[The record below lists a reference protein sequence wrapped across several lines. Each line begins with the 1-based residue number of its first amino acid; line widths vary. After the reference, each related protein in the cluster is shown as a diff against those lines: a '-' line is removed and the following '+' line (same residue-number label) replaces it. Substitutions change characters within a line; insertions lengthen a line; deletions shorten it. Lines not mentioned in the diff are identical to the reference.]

1 MKGNIK
7 ELIPDGVEALFQS
20 LGEPPYRKGQLLSW
34 IYRRRVEDFH
44 SITVFSRSLRKRLS
58 ERFYIRTP
66 PLLDLRVSRDGTR
79 KLLLEMADGEG
90 VECVLIPEK
99 RRLTLCVSTQIGCAL
114 GCAFCLTGREGLKRS
129 LKAYEMAD
137 QILAAMDTLSPGERI
152 TNIVLM
158 GMGEPLA
165 NYREVAS
172 FIRLITSEETW
183 GFSQRR
189 ITLSTAGIPDGI
201 VRLGKEFRVNLAVSL
216 NATTDETRSLLMPIN
231 RRFPIRVLLRALR
244 EYPLPRRRR
253 ITFEYVL
260 IEGINDSPED
270 AMRLVK
276 LLKGI
281 PKKINLIP
289 FNPFPGSGFK
299 RPPLERVLLFQE
311 VLRRHGITAFIR
323 ESKGLDISA
332 ACGLL
337 KAERDLSW
345 GEGGRLT
352 YP

>member
-1 MKGNIK
+1 MRDNIK
-7 ELIPDGVEALFQS
+7 ELIPDDLEGFFQS
-20 LGEPPYRKGQLLSW
+20 IGEPPYRGRQLLSW
-34 IYRRRVEDFH
+34 IYRKRIKDFY
-44 SITVFSRSLRKRLS
+44 SITVFSRSIRERLS

-66 PLLDLRVSRDGTR
+66 PLLDLKVSKDGTR
-79 KLLLEMADGEG
+79 KLLIETADGEG
-90 VECVLIPEK
+90 VECVLIPDEG
-99 RRLTLCVSTQIGCAL
+99 RLTLCVSTQIGCAM
-114 GCAFCLTGREGLKRS
+114 GCAFCLTGRGGLKRN

-137 QILAAMDTLSPGERI
+137 QLLVAMDNLSPDERI

-165 NYREVAS
+165 NYKEVAS
-172 FIRLITSEETW
+172 FIRLITSKDTW

-189 ITLSTAGIPDGI
+189 ITLSTAGIPEGI
-201 VRLGKEFRVNLAVSL
+201 RRLGKEFKVNLAVSL
-216 NATTDETRSLLMPIN
+216 NATTEKTRDLLMSIN
-231 RRFPIRVLLRALR
+231 KRYPLEVLLRTLR

-253 ITFEYVL
+253 VTFEYVL
-260 IEGINDSPED
+260 IKKINDSPED

-281 PKKINLIP
+281 PKKVNLIP

-299 RPPLERVLLFQE
+299 RPSMERVLLFQE
-311 VLRRHGITAFIR
+311 ILRRHGITTFIR

-337 KAERDLSW
+337 KAEREERDVFKRTQCLC
-345 GEGGRLT
+345 
-352 YP
+352 